1 MDKKVKRE
9 IQVGQELLGFQA
21 LRETQDSKACR
32 ALAALQGSQVQR
44 EIWDCPEFQDSK
56 VRKVSLACREC

>member
-1 MDKKVKRE
+1 MGQKVTRE
-9 IQVGQELLGFQA
+9 IQVGQDLPGLQA

-44 EIWDCPEFQDSK
+44 EIWDRLAFQDSK
-56 VRKVSLACREC
+56 VRKVFLACRE

>member
-1 MDKKVKRE
+1 MGQKVTRE
-9 IQVGQELLGFQA
+9 IKVGQELLGFQG

-44 EIWDCPEFQDSK
+44 EIWDFPEFQDSK
-56 VRKVSLACREC
+56 VRKVFLVCRE